1 VDYFR
6 AHWHPDDLARDLAK
20 RDAAIQAA
28 VFVGKLE
35 QAPESW
41 AYILIHAQRLYRG
54 CAKDPVFKTRLAKS
68 LVIEPN
74 MIAAPRVAEEHG
86 ALGAIEAVGPSS
98 GTKESYIV
106 VKQDV
111 GATLGWALSPI
122 QRTANY
128 ARTGKTGLTQSALIV
143 GYLRAALS

>member
-20 RDAAIQAA
+20 QDAAIQAA

-41 AYILIHAQRLYRG
+41 AYILYTHNAFIAD
-54 CAKDPVFKTRLAKS
+54 CAKDPVFKTRLTKS

-111 GATLGWALSPI
+111 GATLGWALSPV
-122 QRTANY
+122 QRTASY
-128 ARTGKTGLTQSALIV
+128 ARTGKTGLTLPALIV
-143 GYLRAALS
+143 GYLRAALP